1 MAEKTVCAEC
11 LEHKKEDAAE
21 LISIL
26 NRVPTDRKKEVLG
39 IVKGYALCAEN
50 EAGSRNNPAQTGT
63 NKP

>member
-26 NRVPTDRKKEVLG
+26 NKVPANRRGEVLG
-39 IVKGYALCAEN
+39 IVKGFALCTESEAEN
-50 EAGSRNNPAQTGT
+50 RGDLLGRR
-63 NKP
+63 

>member
-50 EAGSRNNPAQTGT
+50 EAGSWNNPAQTGT